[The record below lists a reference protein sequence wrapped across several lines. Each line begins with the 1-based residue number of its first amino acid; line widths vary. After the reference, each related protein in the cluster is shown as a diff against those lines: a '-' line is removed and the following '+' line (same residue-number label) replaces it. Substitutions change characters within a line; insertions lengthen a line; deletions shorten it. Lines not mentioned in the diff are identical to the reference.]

1 LRGRKNKGP
10 ELSGLLLVD
19 KPSGPTS
26 HDLVDGIRRL
36 SGQRS
41 VGHVGTLDPMATG
54 LMGLLLGSATKLEPW
69 LVKLEKLY
77 LAEVILGLAT
87 ETLDTTGAELF
98 RHPGPYPDEATVL
111 ARLAN
116 LTGDVLQVPPA
127 YSAIKVGGRV
137 AHRAARA
144 GKPLDLA
151 PRAVTAFELKLLS
164 WRAPVADIEA
174 RVSTGYYV
182 RSLARDLGEA
192 VGLGGGALSAL
203 RRLRVGDFDLSA
215 AGPPPESREELQAR
229 LVSPREALSNLP
241 EITLALDSA
250 LRLASGAP
258 VPAPPSRGRDLPAEG
273 TYKIIGPG
281 GDLLALAELA
291 RPEGDG
297 PQPPRRPI
305 LRPLRVLGSPGD
317 PPPHARQGE

>member
-1 LRGRKNKGP
+1 LRGGGNKGP

-26 HDLVDGIRRL
+26 HDLVDAIRRL

-77 LAEVILGLAT
+77 LAEMVLGLAT
-87 ETLDTTGAELF
+87 DTLDTTGAELF
-98 RHPGPYPDEATVL
+98 RHPGPYPDEEAVL
-111 ARLAN
+111 SALAS
-116 LTGDVLQVPPA
+116 LTGEVLQVPPA

-151 PRAVTAFELKLLS
+151 PRPVTAFELKLLA
-164 WRAPVADIEA
+164 WRPPVATIEA

-203 RRLRVGDFDLSA
+203 RRSRVGEFDLSA
-215 AGPPPESREELQAR
+215 AGPPPTSREELERR
-229 LVSPREALSNLP
+229 LVSPREALSSLP
-241 EITLALDSA
+241 EISLGPESA
-250 LRLASGAP
+250 LRLAAGAP
-258 VPAPPSRGRDLPAEG
+258 VPAPLPCDPDRAG

-291 RPEGDG
+291 RPKGDG
-297 PQPPRRPI
+297 PEPPRRPI